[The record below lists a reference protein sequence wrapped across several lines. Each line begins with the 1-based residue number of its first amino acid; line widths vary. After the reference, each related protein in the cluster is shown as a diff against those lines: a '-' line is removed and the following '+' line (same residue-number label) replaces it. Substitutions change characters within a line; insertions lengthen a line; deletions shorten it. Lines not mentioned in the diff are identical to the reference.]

1 MTDKALV
8 ILMEDTTM
16 KKAMVLMGIAYTVG
30 CLGMSIWMVARPE
43 AYGRWVGKVLDGMTS
58 IFEKEEI

>member
-1 MTDKALV
+1 MKDIALV
-8 ILMEDTTM
+8 IFMEDTTM
-16 KKAMVLMGIAYTVG
+16 KKAMVLMGIAYTGV

-43 AYGRWVGKVLDGMTS
+43 AYGRWVSRMLNGMTS